1 MNHSVNGIN
10 ILTAVIISYFIELDQ
25 KMGIQLWTTT
35 DRRGTVETSDT
46 PIVYPLWFE
55 LDLHS
60 SGSEGY
66 CKKTIYFLSEIVQR
80 MLSVCLWMRRI
91 VVMIKSTVIFSS
103 AFLRLCG
110 WILSKCV
117 GKAWQDFRWMIFT
130 EVSGVFW
137 NVFNDE
143 SKVVWVKVIN
153 RAYYVSKCCE
163 WLFPFGI

>member
-35 DRRGTVETSDT
+35 DRRGTVETSDS

-91 VVMIKSTVIFSS
+91 VVMINSTVIFSS

-117 GKAWQDFRWMIFT
+117 GKAWQDDFSWGLWCILKCFQ
-130 EVSGVFW
+130 W
-137 NVFNDE
+137 
-143 SKVVWVKVIN
+143 WVKSCV
-153 RAYYVSKCCE
+153 
-163 WLFPFGI
+163 G